1 MTLFSAFLP
10 PTDVAEALGH
20 ELARDRV
27 VDSANQ
33 RLRWSVPVQWH
44 VTLGF
49 YGPDDPAA
57 RVDWLAGRLAGRPAP
72 RVRLVGAGTFP
83 GVLWLGVEGEGLAEL
98 AEAAGSGLEDRAYQP
113 HLTLARF
120 PREESTEGARWEQ
133 ALKGFETEFWT
144 VGEVVLMSSDQGPG
158 KLAVSPYR
166 VIERWPLH

>member
-1 MTLFSAFLP
+1 LTLFSAFLP
-10 PTDVAEALGH
+10 PADLVGAMGAER
-20 ELARDRV
+20 ARHRAGGSADR
-27 VDSANQ
+27 
-33 RLRWSVPVQWH
+33 RLRWSAPVHWH

-49 YGPDDPAA
+49 FGADEPAA

-72 RVRLVGAGTFP
+72 RVRLTGAGTFP

-98 AEAAGSGLEDRAYQP
+98 AEAAGSGLEDRAYRP

-120 PREESTEGARWEQ
+120 PPEEPAEGARWEQ

-144 VGEVVLMSSDQGPG
+144 VGEVVLMASEWGPG
-158 KLAVSPYR
+158 KVTESPYR